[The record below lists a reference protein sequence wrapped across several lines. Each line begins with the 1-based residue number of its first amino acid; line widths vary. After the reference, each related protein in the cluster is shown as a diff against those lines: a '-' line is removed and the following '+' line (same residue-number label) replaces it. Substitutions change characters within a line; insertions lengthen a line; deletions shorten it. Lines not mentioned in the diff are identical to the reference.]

1 MVVWRKFR
9 KYEISNM
16 GDVRNGKGLVL
27 KRLYRGGYP
36 CVNLYGCPDAN
47 FGRWDGYPPA
57 SPRGR
62 PKHYMIAH
70 LVLSVFRRPRPTRAS
85 DGTGKVVYKDGDRNN
100 CKLDNLAWG

>member
-1 MVVWRKFR
+1 
-9 KYEISNM
+9 M

-36 CVNLYGCPDAN
+36 CVDLYGCPDAKQYRW
-47 FGRWDGYPPA
+47 GGCPDAKQHRWDGYPPA

-70 LVLSVFRRPRPTRAS
+70 LVLSVFRRPRPTRPR
-85 DGTGKVVYKDGDRNN
+85 DGTGRVVYKDEDRNN